1 MFSLKIENAN
11 GEIFELTHDSENYN
25 IIGVQG
31 LTPPPIVINASTG
44 GNVDGTFYNS
54 SRLNQRNIVITIVL
68 NGDIESNRQRLYQI
82 FNLKKPC
89 TIYFKNAN
97 RDVKIQGYV
106 ETLEADLFTQREQ
119 VQVSIICPRPY
130 FEDLN
135 TIYTELSQ
143 IIRMFEFPFEIEQP
157 IPFSEI
163 EENPLCTIINAG
175 DAESGFVMR
184 LSFTATITELK
195 IYNTTTQKFIGFD
208 YTFLD
213 QDELTINTMSGQMG
227 VTLIR
232 DSQEINLL
240 NFIAA
245 NSTWLKLALGE
256 NKFTYTTSDFTE
268 NVNITFIT
276 TNLYGGV

>member
-68 NGDIESNRQRLYQI
+68 NGDIEGNRQRLYQI

-89 TIYFKNAN
+89 TIYFKNTN

-232 DSQEINLL
+232 DGQEINLL

-245 NSTWLKLALGE
+245 NSSWLKLALGE

-268 NVNITFIT
+268 CVNITFIT
-276 TNLYGGV
+276 TTLYGGV